1 MTTIHLITK
10 INAPIET
17 VFNNARDIGVHIET
31 ASKTNEKAIAGIT
44 SGLIELN
51 ETVTWEGKH
60 FGLILHHQ
68 SKITQ
73 MQFPNHFTDEMLKGC
88 FKTFKHEHT
97 FTHENG
103 ITIMEDKL
111 MYETPFGIFG
121 KLFDLISLK
130 EYLTNLLLERNQ
142 SLKILSENQQ

>member
-10 INAPIET
+10 IKAPIET
-17 VFNNARDIGVHIET
+17 VFNNSRNITIHIET

-44 SGLIELN
+44 SGLININ
-51 ETVTWEGKH
+51 ETVTWRGKH
-60 FGLILHHQ
+60 FGIFLQHQ

-73 MQFPNHFTDEMLKGC
+73 MQFPNHFTDEMLKGS

-97 FTHENG
+97 FTHKNG
-103 ITIMEDKL
+103 TTTMKDKL

-121 KLFDLISLK
+121 KLFDKIVLEK
-130 EYLTNLLLERNQ
+130 YLTNFFLVRNQ
-142 SLKILSENQQ
+142 SLKTLSEKQ

>member
-17 VFNNARDIGVHIET
+17 VFNNARDISVHIET

-51 ETVTWEGKH
+51 ETETWEGKH

-68 SKITQ
+68 SKITE
-73 MQFPNHFTDEMLKGC
+73 MKFPYYFTDEMVEGC

-121 KLFDLISLK
+121 KLFDKLALNK
-130 EYLTNLLLERNQ
+130 YLTNFLLERNQ
-142 SLKILSENQQ
+142 SLKMLSENQQ

>member
-10 INAPIET
+10 IKAPIET
-17 VFNNARDIGVHIET
+17 VFNNSRNITIHIET
-31 ASKTNEKAIAGIT
+31 ASKTNEKAIAGVT
-44 SGLIELN
+44 SGLIELD
-51 ETVTWEGKH
+51 ETVTWEGIH
-60 FGLILHHQ
+60 FGLKLQHQ

-73 MQFPNHFTDEMLKGC
+73 MQFPNYFTDEMVEGC

-103 ITIMEDKL
+103 TTIMEDKL

-121 KLFDLISLK
+121 KLFDKIVLEK
-130 EYLTNLLLERNQ
+130 YLTNFLLERNR

>member
-10 INAPIET
+10 IKAPIET
-17 VFNNARDIGVHIET
+17 VFNNSRNITIHIET
-31 ASKTNEKAIAGIT
+31 ASKTNEKAIAGVT
-44 SGLIELN
+44 SGLIELD
-51 ETVTWEGKH
+51 ETVTWEGIH
-60 FGLILHHQ
+60 FGLKLQHQ

-73 MQFPNHFTDEMLKGC
+73 MQFPNHFTDEMLKGY

-97 FTHENG
+97 FTHESG
-103 ITIMEDKL
+103 TTIMEDKL

-121 KLFDLISLK
+121 KIFDKIVLEK
-130 EYLTNLLLERNQ
+130 YLTNFLLERNR

>member
-10 INAPIET
+10 IKAPIET
-17 VFNNARDIGVHIET
+17 VFNNSRNITIHIET
-31 ASKTNEKAIAGIT
+31 ASKTNEKAIAGVT
-44 SGLIELN
+44 SGLIELD
-51 ETVTWEGKH
+51 ETVTWEGIH
-60 FGLILHHQ
+60 FGLKLQHQ

-73 MQFPNHFTDEMLKGC
+73 LQFPNYFTDEMLKGY

-97 FTHENG
+97 FTDENG
-103 ITIMEDKL
+103 TTIMEDKL

-121 KLFDLISLK
+121 KLFDKIVLEK
-130 EYLTNLLLERNQ
+130 YLTNFLLERNR

>member
-10 INAPIET
+10 IKAPIET
-17 VFNNARDIGVHIET
+17 VFNNSRNITIHIET
-31 ASKTNEKAIAGIT
+31 ASKTNEKAIAGVT

-51 ETVTWEGKH
+51 ETVTWQGIH
-60 FGLILHHQ
+60 FGLKLQHQ

-111 MYETPFGIFG
+111 MYTTPCGIFG
-121 KLFDLISLK
+121 KLFDIISLK
-130 EYLTNLLLERNQ
+130 KYLTNFLLVRNQ
-142 SLKILSENQQ
+142 SLKALSEKQ

>member
-17 VFNNARDIGVHIET
+17 VFNNARDISVHIET

-68 SKITQ
+68 SKITE
-73 MQFPNHFTDEMLKGC
+73 MKFPYYFTDEMVEGC

-121 KLFDLISLK
+121 KLFDKLALNKYLK
-130 EYLTNLLLERNQ
+130 NFLLERNQ
-142 SLKILSENQQ
+142 SLKMLSENQQ

>member
-10 INAPIET
+10 IKAPIET
-17 VFNNARDIGVHIET
+17 VFNNSRNITIHIET
-31 ASKTNEKAIAGIT
+31 ASKTNEKAIAGVT
-44 SGLIELN
+44 SGLIELD
-51 ETVTWEGKH
+51 ETVTWEGIH
-60 FGLILHHQ
+60 FGLKLQHQ

-73 MQFPNHFTDEMLKGC
+73 MQFPNHFTDEMLKGY

-103 ITIMEDKL
+103 TTIMEDKL

-121 KLFDLISLK
+121 KIFDKIVLEK
-130 EYLTNLLLERNQ
+130 YLTNFLLERNR

>member
-10 INAPIET
+10 IKAPIET
-17 VFNNARDIGVHIET
+17 VFNNSRNITIHIEA
-31 ASKTNEKAIAGIT
+31 ASKTNEKAIAGVT
-44 SGLIELN
+44 SGLIELD
-51 ETVTWEGKH
+51 ETVTWEGIH
-60 FGLILHHQ
+60 FGLKLQHQ

-73 MQFPNHFTDEMLKGC
+73 LQFPNYFTDEMVEGC

-103 ITIMEDKL
+103 TTIMEDKL

-121 KLFDLISLK
+121 KIFDKIVLEK
-130 EYLTNLLLERNQ
+130 YLTNFLLERNR

>member
-1 MTTIHLITK
+1 MTTIHLITE

-17 VFNNARDIGVHIET
+17 IFNNSRNITVHIET
-31 ASKTNEKAIAGIT
+31 ASKTNEKAIAGVT

-51 ETVTWEGKH
+51 ETVTWQGIH
-60 FGLILHHQ
+60 FGLKLQHQ

-88 FKTFKHEHT
+88 FKSFKHEHT

-103 ITIMEDKL
+103 ITLMEDKL
-111 MYETPFGIFG
+111 MYATPFGIFG
-121 KLFDLISLK
+121 KLFDKIALK
-130 EYLTNLLLERNQ
+130 KYLTNFLLERNK
-142 SLKILSENQQ
+142 SLKILSEV